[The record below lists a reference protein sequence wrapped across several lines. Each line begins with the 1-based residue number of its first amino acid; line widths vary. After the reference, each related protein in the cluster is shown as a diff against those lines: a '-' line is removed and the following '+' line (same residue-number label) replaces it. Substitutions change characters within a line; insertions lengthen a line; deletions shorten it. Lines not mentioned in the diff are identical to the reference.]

1 MERVIE
7 KVQVREIQRDRWVL
21 SETELSYI
29 QYIIS

>member
-7 KVQVREIQRDRWVL
+7 KVQVREIQRDRWVS

-29 QYIIS
+29 QHIIS